1 MMNLHQ
7 AAKAGNLDRMLMLL
21 SDQQNANERALN
33 RLENGYTPLM
43 LAAESPKAGVEMVSL
58 LLEAGAHW
66 SIEIQSTSHGS
77 MGVLA
82 IALNGGD
89 PAKVQRIGEA
99 GAPVRYVR
107 TNGHNALLD
116 AVYGRNIFSDERLLD
131 LLRLLI
137 GWNVD
142 LDAESNCGE
151 TGLRVLSRIGRF
163 DAVQLL
169 VLAGADDSSL
179 LFSPL
184 MQAVISG
191 NAGDVEAR
199 LGSGISLEERDYWS
213 RTAWILAVQSGSI
226 PITELLERAGADTAT
241 VGRCAK
247 PAICHAIDCDR
258 KEMVRWLLDRGHDI
272 NQRDEFDRTPLTYAV
287 EGGNVTM
294 VDLLISAGADI
305 DATSDG
311 ASVLADAIDANVI
324 RTLLHVGANPDDLS
338 KEGKRALLGFPMEPD
353 VDRLTASKAE
363 YESGRDRRFGAA
375 NPELQN
381 VPFWTAMVESGA
393 NAYQAMQHYG
403 DGRGLQ
409 REPVWCADR
418 FGQSITFL
426 PDGRVVLVGG
436 EHEDSYDP
444 NFCIYNDVVV
454 QNPDGEIEIYG
465 YPEDVFPPTDFHT
478 ATLVENRVWLIGSL
492 GYFDKRHPGMTQV
505 CTLNTDD
512 LSIRE
517 VQTSGEAPGWISRH
531 RAVQIGS
538 KEIEVFGGKLIVKN
552 GDKEDYIDNLSVHRL
567 NLTTL
572 AWRRIHGEHNKI
584 NATEI

>member
-7 AAKAGNLDRMLMLL
+7 AAKAGNLDRMLLLL

-43 LAAESPKAGVEMVSL
+43 LAVASPKAGVEMLSL

-66 SIEIQSTSHGS
+66 SVESQSANHSS

-89 PAKVQRIGEA
+89 PAKVQRIAEA

-107 TNGHNALLD
+107 TNGFNALLD
-116 AVYGRNIFSDERLLD
+116 AVYGRDVFRDERLLA

-137 GWNVD
+137 GWKVD
-142 LDAESNCGE
+142 LDAESSYGE
-151 TGLRVLSRIGRF
+151 TGARVLSRVGRF

-169 VLAGADDSSL
+169 LLAGADDSPL
-179 LFSPL
+179 LFTPL

-191 NAGDVEAR
+191 SVGDVEAQ
-199 LGSGISLEERDYWS
+199 LASGVSLEERDYWS
-213 RTAWILAVQSGSI
+213 RTAWMLAIQSGSI
-226 PITELLERAGADTAT
+226 PITELLERAGADTGA

-258 KEMVRWLLDRGHDI
+258 KEMVQWLLGHGHDI
-272 NQRDEFDRTPLTYAV
+272 NQRDEFGGAPLTYAV
-287 EGGNVTM
+287 EGGNITM

-305 DATSDG
+305 DATSNG
-311 ASVLADAIDANVI
+311 TSALADALDPNVI
-324 RTLLHVGANPDDLS
+324 RSLLHVGANPVDLS

-353 VDRLTASKAE
+353 VSRLTASKAE
-363 YESGRDRRFGAA
+363 YESGKNRRFGAA
-375 NPELQN
+375 NPERQN
-381 VPFWTAMVESGA
+381 VPFWITMVESGA

-403 DGRGLQ
+403 DSRGLQ

-444 NFCIYNDVVV
+444 DFCIYNDVFV
-454 QNPDGEIEIYG
+454 QSPDGEIEIYG
-465 YPEDVFPPTDFHT
+465 YPEGVFPPTDFHT
-478 ATLVENRVWLIGSL
+478 ATLVESRIWLIGSL
-492 GYFDKRHPGMTQV
+492 GYFDRRQPGMTQV
-505 CTLNTDD
+505 CTLDTDD
-512 LSIRE
+512 LSIRA
-517 VQTSGEAPGWISRH
+517 VQTSGDAPGWISRH

-538 KEIEVFGGKLIVKN
+538 KEIEVSGGKLIVKN

-567 NLTTL
+567 NLMTL
-572 AWRRIHGEHNKI
+572 VWRRTHSEYNKI
-584 NATEI
+584 DATKI